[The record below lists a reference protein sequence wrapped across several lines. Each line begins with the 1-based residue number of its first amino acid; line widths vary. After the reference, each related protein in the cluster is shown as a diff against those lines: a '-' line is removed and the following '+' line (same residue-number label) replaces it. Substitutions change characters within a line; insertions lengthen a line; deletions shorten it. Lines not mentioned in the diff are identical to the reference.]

1 MSNNNIDL
9 DINSY
14 DFFELL
20 NIYHLSNDNNY
31 ENLNKIE
38 DKLKLIKIK
47 FSTLAMSPDFSNN
60 FCGMKSSDICSFARF
75 WKDIT
80 VSLLRSFF

>member
-38 DKLKLIKIK
+38 DKLKLIKTK
-47 FSTLAMSPDFSNN
+47 F
-60 FCGMKSSDICSFARF
+60 SSDIYSFYLKASKLIIYIYAF
-75 WKDIT
+75 KI
-80 VSLLRSFF
+80 